1 MITVDGKVVSGWFS
15 PRKQET
21 HKGSYG
27 RVLLI
32 AGSKGMGGA
41 ALLSAKATLK
51 SGAGLVYV
59 NIPEEMFP
67 IVQNGVWEAVLMDR
81 GQSLTD
87 LDSYQAIAIGPGL
100 GMGTLEGEV
109 IERVFSCYTG
119 PLVLDADGLNQIAQK
134 EKIPWIRNYPGPVII
149 TPHMKEAQRLLAVE
163 KEDMGRWSREE
174 IAAKLV
180 EATSAWVVLKG
191 HGTLIMSPD
200 GKVAINTT
208 GNPGMATGGTGDVL
222 TGIIAGLLGTGLPP
236 WQASVAGVYI
246 HGMAGDLA
254 AARHG
259 MISMTAT
266 DLLDNLSAAFIQM
279 EQE

>member
-1 MITVDGKVVSGWFS
+1 MITVDGKVISGWFS
-15 PRKQET
+15 PREQET

-81 GQSLTD
+81 SQAQKD
-87 LDSYQAIAIGPGL
+87 LASYQAIAIGPGL

-109 IERVFSCYTG
+109 IDRVFAGYTG
-119 PLVLDADGLNQIAQK
+119 PMVLDADGLNQIAQK
-134 EKIPWIRNYPGPVII
+134 EKISWIQNYPGPVII

-163 KEDMGRWSREE
+163 KEDMSRWSREE

>member
-1 MITVDGKVVSGWFS
+1 MITVDGKVISGWFS
-15 PRKQET
+15 PREQET

-109 IERVFSCYTG
+109 IDRVFAGYTG
-119 PLVLDADGLNQIAQK
+119 PMVLDADGLNQIAQK
-134 EKIPWIRNYPGPVII
+134 EKISWIQNYPGPVII

-163 KEDMGRWSREE
+163 KEDVSQWSREE

>member
-1 MITVDGKVVSGWFS
+1 MITIDGKVISGWFS
-15 PRKQET
+15 PREQET

-51 SGAGLVYV
+51 SGVGLVYV

-81 GQSLTD
+81 SQSLTD

-109 IERVFSCYTG
+109 IEQVFTGYTG

-134 EKIPWIRNYPGPVII
+134 EKISWIRKYPGPVII

-163 KEDMGRWSREE
+163 KEDMCRWSREE

-200 GKVAINTT
+200 GKAAINTT

-222 TGIIAGLLGTGLPP
+222 TGIIAGLLGTGLSP

-246 HGMAGDLA
+246 HGLAGDMA

>member
-1 MITVDGKVVSGWFS
+1 MITIDGKVISGWFS
-15 PRKQET
+15 PREQET

-51 SGAGLVYV
+51 SGVGLVYV

-81 GQSLTD
+81 SQALTD

-109 IERVFSCYTG
+109 IERVFTGYTG

-134 EKIPWIRNYPGPVII
+134 EKISWIRKYPGPVII
-149 TPHMKEAQRLLAVE
+149 TPHMKEAQRLLAVG
-163 KEDMGRWSREE
+163 KEDMCRWSREE

-200 GKVAINTT
+200 GKAAINTT

-222 TGIIAGLLGTGLPP
+222 TGIIAGLLGTGLSP

-246 HGMAGDLA
+246 HGLAGDMA

>member
-1 MITVDGKVVSGWFS
+1 MITVDGKVISGWFS
-15 PRKQET
+15 PREQET

-109 IERVFSCYTG
+109 IDRVFAGYTG
-119 PLVLDADGLNQIAQK
+119 PMVLDADGLNQIAQK
-134 EKIPWIRNYPGPVII
+134 EKISWIQNYPGPVII

-163 KEDMGRWSREE
+163 KEDMSQWSREE

-222 TGIIAGLLGTGLPP
+222 TGII
-236 WQASVAGVYI
+236 
-246 HGMAGDLA
+246 
-254 AARHG
+254 
-259 MISMTAT
+259 
-266 DLLDNLSAAFIQM
+266 
-279 EQE
+279 